1 MSGSGPVAGA
11 EISGSR
17 GREGAEISGSP
28 VAGADIFPAR
38 GGEDVN

>member
-11 EISGSR
+11 EISAVR

-28 VAGADIFPAR
+28 VAGAEISAAR